1 MAMIRCTAFNP
12 QTSGLK
18 PYLIFHGSHQLFETE
33 ISPSVLEQEPMA
45 PHAALLTCRQL
56 HMVF

>member
-33 ISPSVLEQEPMA
+33 ISPVLEQEPMA

-56 HMVF
+56 LMVF